1 VNRNFQPEI
10 HPDADQLSV
19 FVEGAATA
27 REQERMLA
35 HLAECAECRKA
46 VFLMQP
52 HAELQRVVVVSA
64 KGWQWQRLLLPV
76 GLPAA
81 VLACALVAVLIH
93 VRTHGTSGTPQQIA
107 SVRQAE
113 AEHPGTMA
121 SPTAK
126 SVEPSTNS
134 EQVAGSGTRQKPLAP
149 KVTDTNH
156 SQRENLVD
164 GNQPTSKNDEA
175 AANVAG
181 AVPSVVGGPFATTT
195 RVSGGISSEK
205 LQQLQPGDT
214 QRASGNQTIAGVV
227 GTITDPTG
235 AAVPN
240 AKITVTSTE
249 TGLARQVTSTTD
261 GQYVISDLNVGKYN
275 VAVEAPGF
283 KKVEQDGI
291 ALNVDDRK
299 RFDFK
304 LVVGSASEAVTVEAT
319 TQGVQTDSS
328 EVSSVVSS
336 QQVSKLSTNGRSTYS
351 LVNLA
356 PVPITVSHGK
366 RFLSL
371 DAAGNLLVSRNGG
384 KKWKKVH
391 SQWAGKVL
399 RIELTPPY
407 KNEAAQNTKSKNG
420 SASHEAIFQL
430 TTDSGA
436 VWISKDGAHWR
447 RQ

>member
-1 VNRNFQPEI
+1 MNRNFQPEI

-81 VLACALVAVLIH
+81 VLACALVAVMIH
-93 VRTHGTSGTPQQIA
+93 IRTHGTSGTPQQIA

-113 AEHPGTMA
+113 AEHPGTT
-121 SPTAK
+121 PTGK
-126 SVEPSTNS
+126 SAPKPSTNS
-134 EQVAGSGTRQKPLAP
+134 EQVAGSGRRQKTFAP
-149 KVTDTNH
+149 KATGTKL
-156 SQRENLVD
+156 SRQENPVA
-164 GNQPTSKNDEA
+164 GNQPTSKNEES

-181 AVPSVVGGPFATTT
+181 AAPSVVGGPFAATT

-205 LQQLQPGDT
+205 LQQLQPADT
-214 QRASGNQTIAGVV
+214 PRAGGNQAIAGVV

-240 AKITVTSTE
+240 AKITVTSAE
-249 TGLARQVTSTTD
+249 TGLARQVTSTAD
-261 GQYVISDLNVGKYN
+261 GQYVIPDLNVGKYN

-283 KKVEQDGI
+283 KKVEEDGI

-304 LVVGSASEAVTVEAT
+304 LMVGSASEQVTVEAT

-336 QQVSKLSTNGRSTYS
+336 QQVSKLATNGRSTYT

-371 DAAGNLLVSRNGG
+371 DDAGDLLVSRDGG
-384 KKWKKVH
+384 KKWKKVK
-391 SQWAGKVL
+391 SQWAGKVVH
-399 RIELTPPY
+399 IELIPPY
-407 KNEAAQNTKSKNG
+407 KNETAQNAKSKSG
-420 SASHEAIFQL
+420 SASHRAIFQL